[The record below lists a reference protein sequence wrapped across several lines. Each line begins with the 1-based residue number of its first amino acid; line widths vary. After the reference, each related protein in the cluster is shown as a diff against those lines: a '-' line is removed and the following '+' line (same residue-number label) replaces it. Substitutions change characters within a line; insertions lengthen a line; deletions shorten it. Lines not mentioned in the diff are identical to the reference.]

1 MPRVTGTTV
10 PCVVRVSAK
19 MKSLQANRKANSPTV
34 ISEFRLIG
42 TTTDRTIARSRPAPS
57 TRAASTIEGGTPSM
71 NERRIRMPNGIAL
84 AALATIRPGTELSR
98 PSRSYSV

>member
-10 PCVVRVSAK
+10 PCVVSVSAK
-19 MKSLQANRKANSPTV
+19 MKSLQANRNANSPTV
-34 ISEFRLIG
+34 INEFRLIG
-42 TTTDRTIARSRPAPS
+42 TTTDTSDRTRPAPS

-84 AALATIRPGTELSR
+84 AALATMRPGTELSR